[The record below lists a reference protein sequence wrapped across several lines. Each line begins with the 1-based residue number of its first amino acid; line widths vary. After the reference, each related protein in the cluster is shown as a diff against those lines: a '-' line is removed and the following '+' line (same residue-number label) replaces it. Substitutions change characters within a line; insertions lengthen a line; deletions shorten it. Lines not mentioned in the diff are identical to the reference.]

1 MKGITTLFL
10 LFFVTG
16 ITAQPPKAQLQL
28 EWFQEGHILQGVS
41 INKQGDELVFVK
53 RLRNKEGGAATIV
66 PAGTENLIGYGKDTS
81 RLLDPVIA
89 RYDLKS
95 RQLLLLD
102 YGWAPR
108 FSPNGRRVAYAH
120 QEKPLNGA
128 RVVAESL
135 KGNGIRV
142 FEFQSKKTVD
152 AVTTARG
159 FLMDPVFI
167 DSSRIVYKTG
177 DAVNGPYA
185 AGISLHRYNLLTK
198 KTELLYGAR
207 IRHRLYDLM
216 GDVYGSGDRYAFT
229 VYSPQDSAPGLAN
242 EYSHLLMRGQDTLHN
257 FGIRHYSNLDAKFA
271 LLPGDQ
277 LVYLDDNHLMAED
290 TSFIVT
296 YQSGNVRSKKPL
308 DMEFSKAWL
317 SPEGRFLF
325 YINNE
330 QEAFIL
336 RIADFTKLQ
345 LPLAK
350 KEIHSVVWS
359 DNGHQVAVVQDHDT
373 HPQTDKLYLFS
384 VN

>member
-1 MKGITTLFL
+1 MKGITTFFL

-16 ITAQPPKAQLQL
+16 IVAQSPKAQLQL

-41 INKQGDELVFVK
+41 INKQGDQLVFVK
-53 RLRNKEGGAATIV
+53 RLRNKNTPAAAAA
-66 PAGTENLIGYGKDTS
+66 PAGTENRISYGNDTS

-89 RYDLKS
+89 HYDLKS
-95 RQLLLLD
+95 RHLLLLD

-108 FSPNGRRVAYAH
+108 FSPNSRRVVYTH

-135 KGNGIRV
+135 KGNGIRI

-159 FLMDPVFI
+159 FLMDPVFT
-167 DSSRIVYKTG
+167 DSARIIYKTG

-185 AGISLHRYNLLTK
+185 AGISLHRYNLLTR

-207 IRHRLYDLM
+207 IRHRLYDLL
-216 GDVYGSGDRYAFT
+216 GDVYGSGNNYAFT

-242 EYSHLLMRGQDTLHN
+242 EYSHLLMRGKDTLHN

-277 LVYLDDNHLMAED
+277 LVYLDDNHLLTED
-290 TSFIVT
+290 TSYIVT
-296 YQSGNVRSKKPL
+296 YRSGNVISRKPIEV
-308 DMEFSKAWL
+308 DFTKAWL
-317 SPEGRFLF
+317 SPEGGFMF

-336 RIADFTKLQ
+336 RIADFSKLQ
-345 LPLAK
+345 LPLPK
-350 KEIHSVVWS
+350 KEIHSVAWS
-359 DNGHQVAVVQDHDT
+359 DDGHQVAVVQDHDT
-373 HPQTDKLYLFS
+373 LPHTDKLYLFS

>member
-16 ITAQPPKAQLQL
+16 IVAQPPKAQLQL

-41 INKQGDELVFVK
+41 MNKQGDELVFVK
-53 RLRNKEGGAATIV
+53 RLRSKEAGTATAV
-66 PAGTENLIGYGKDTS
+66 PAGTENLVSYGKDTS

-89 RYDLKS
+89 HYDLKS
-95 RQLLLLD
+95 RRLLLLD

-108 FSPNGRRVAYAH
+108 FSPNSRRVVYAH

-135 KGNGIRV
+135 KGNGIRI
-142 FEFQSKKTVD
+142 FEFQTKKVID
-152 AVTTARG
+152 AVTTTRG
-159 FLMDPVFI
+159 FLMDPVFT
-167 DSSRIVYKTG
+167 DSASIIYKTG

-216 GDVYGSGDRYAFT
+216 GDVYGSGSHYAFT

-296 YQSGNVRSKKPL
+296 YQSGNVLSKKPL

-325 YINNE
+325 YTNNE
-330 QEAFIL
+330 QVFIL

-359 DNGHQVAVVQDHDT
+359 DDGHKVAVVQDHDT
-373 HPQTDKLYLFS
+373 LPHTDKLYLFS

>member
-1 MKGITTLFL
+1 MKGITTFFL
-10 LFFVTG
+10 VFFVTG
-16 ITAQPPKAQLQL
+16 IIAQTPKAQLQL

-41 INKQGDELVFVK
+41 INKQDDQLVFVK
-53 RLRNKEGGAATIV
+53 RLRNKEAGAVITV
-66 PAGTENLIGYGKDTS
+66 PPGTENRIGYGKDTS
-81 RLLDPVIA
+81 RLLDPVIVH
-89 RYDLKS
+89 YDLKS
-95 RQLLLLD
+95 RRLMLLD

-108 FSPNGRRVAYAH
+108 FSPNSQRVVYAY

-128 RVVAESL
+128 RIVAASL

-142 FEFQSKKTVD
+142 FELQSKKAAD

-159 FLMDPVFI
+159 FLMDPVFT
-167 DSSRIVYKTG
+167 DSARIIYKTG

-185 AGISLHRYNLLTK
+185 AGISLHRYNLFTK

-207 IRHRLYDLM
+207 IRHRLYDLL
-216 GDVYGSGDRYAFT
+216 GDVYGSGNNYAFT

-271 LLPGDQ
+271 MLPGDQ

-296 YQSGNVRSKKPL
+296 YRSGKVISKKPL
-308 DMEFSKAWL
+308 NVEFSKAWL
-317 SPEGRFLF
+317 SPDGRFMF
-325 YINNE
+325 YINSE

-336 RIADFTKLQ
+336 RISDFSKLQ
-345 LPLAK
+345 LPLVK

-359 DNGHQVAVVQDHDT
+359 DDGRQVAVVQDHET
-373 HPQTDKLYLFS
+373 LSHTDKLYLFS
-384 VN
+384 VI